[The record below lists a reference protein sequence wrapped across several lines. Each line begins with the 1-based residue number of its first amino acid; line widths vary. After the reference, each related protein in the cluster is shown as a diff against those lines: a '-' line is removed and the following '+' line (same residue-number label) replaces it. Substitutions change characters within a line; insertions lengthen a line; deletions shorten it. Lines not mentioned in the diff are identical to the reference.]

1 MAIAEKRTVV
11 LWLLSAATVAGV
23 VAAARVE
30 DEEAPPARDG
40 RRRAPAAV
48 PRAGDAD
55 GVETPPRAPSRGT
68 GSSRNANPDAAG
80 STGSATA
87 IDLARLTRAPLDA
100 SGAAALAAAWE
111 PPPPPPL
118 KAAAAPPPPPPRAPA
133 LPFRVIGRLIDGAST
148 LVFLQSGQTTLV
160 ARRGDLIERNY
171 RVDEVNEK
179 QVVFTYLPLNQKQQL
194 AIGDAP

>member
-1 MAIAEKRTVV
+1 MAEKRTVV

-30 DEEAPPARDG
+30 DEEAPPARDA

-48 PRAGDAD
+48 SRAGGAD

-80 STGSATA
+80 LTGSATA

-111 PPPPPPL
+111 PPPPP
-118 KAAAAPPPPPPRAPA
+118 KAAPPPPPPPPRAPA
-133 LPFRVIGRLIDGAST
+133 LPFRVIGRLIDGGDT
-148 LVFLQSGQTTLV
+148 QVFLQSGQATLV

>member
-1 MAIAEKRTVV
+1 MAEKRTVV
-11 LWLLSAATVAGV
+11 LWLLLAATVVGV

-30 DEEAPPARDG
+30 DEEAPPARDA

-48 PRAGDAD
+48 PRAAGGD
-55 GVETPPRAPSRGT
+55 GVETPPRAQSRGP

-80 STGSATA
+80 LTAAATA

-100 SGAAALAAAWE
+100 SAAAAIASAWE
-111 PPPPPPL
+111 PPPPPPAP
-118 KAAAAPPPPPPRAPA
+118 KAAPTPPPSPPRAPA
-133 LPFRVIGRLIDGAST
+133 LPFRVIGRLIDGGNT
-148 LVFLQSGQTTLV
+148 QVFLQSGQVTLV

-171 RVDEVNEK
+171 RVEEVNDK